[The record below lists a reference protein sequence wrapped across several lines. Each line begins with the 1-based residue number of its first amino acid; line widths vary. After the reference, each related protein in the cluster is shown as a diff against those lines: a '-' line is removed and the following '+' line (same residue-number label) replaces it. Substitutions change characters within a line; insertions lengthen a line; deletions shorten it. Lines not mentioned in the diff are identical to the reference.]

1 MKHIAFDLGAESG
14 RAIVGEIINK
24 KLNMKEIHRFV
35 TKGIYVNGHMRWD
48 VYLLFSELKKAL
60 SIYADMYGEEP
71 CTMGVDTWGVDYGFL
86 DEEGQLIS
94 IPYHYRDKR
103 NLGTGEIIE
112 AKFGLNRLY
121 EETGVQ
127 QMEINTLNQLIAS
140 REANDISLKAGNK
153 LLFIGDIL
161 HYFLCGKA
169 STEYTIASTS
179 NMYSMIKHE
188 WSIEVLKN
196 FSIEENTMAE
206 VKKTGD
212 ILGNIH
218 SELAVEVG
226 ITKACQIIIPAIHDT
241 ASAVVAVP
249 ALGKNVAFI
258 SSGTWSLVGIELEEA
273 FVNEET
279 KKYNIANYGGAFDK
293 ILFIKNVMGLWLIQ
307 QSRNQWLKSNSELSY
322 EQIVNLAENAQPFY
336 GVIDANDHMFL
347 NPDNMPIAV
356 CEYLEK
362 TGQKTLNP
370 EDIGQVARII
380 FESLAFKY
388 RYVFDIMSSVC
399 GKKIDQLNI
408 IGGGIQNQMLTQ
420 FAANVMGVKVVAG
433 PIEATAIGNI
443 LTQAYGSGEIN
454 SINELR
460 QIVLNTSMPMEYTP
474 AKKEIWEERFE
485 SYIKICE
492 IY

>member
-1 MKHIAFDLGAESG
+1 MG
-14 RAIVGEIINK
+14 RI
-24 KLNMKEIHRFV
+24 
-35 TKGIYVNGHMRWD
+35 
-48 VYLLFSELKKAL
+48 
-60 SIYADMYGEEP
+60 
-71 CTMGVDTWGVDYGFL
+71 
-86 DEEGQLIS
+86 

-196 FSIEENTMAE
+196 
-206 VKKTGD
+206 
-212 ILGNIH
+212 L
-218 SELAVEVG
+218 
-226 ITKACQIIIPAIHDT
+226 
-241 ASAVVAVP
+241 
-249 ALGKNVAFI
+249 
-258 SSGTWSLVGIELEEA
+258 EA